1 VSGNLP
7 VTTNIKMIEVFMLFV
22 LIFTF
27 ADILLQTYVHY
38 LLQMDLLRRK
48 DHYEDDRLRLHDL
61 LDSPIG
67 KSRGNNLIDKLGNNN
82 RKPFNLSVKSTHLSQ
97 LERDPMQER

>member
-1 VSGNLP
+1 
-7 VTTNIKMIEVFMLFV
+7 MIEVFMLFV

-38 LLQMDLLRRK
+38 LLQMDPSRRK
-48 DHYEDDRLRLHDL
+48 DHYEQLNNGDEDDCLRLHDL

-67 KSRGNNLIDKLGNNN
+67 KSRGNNLIDKRGNINN

>member
-1 VSGNLP
+1 
-7 VTTNIKMIEVFMLFV
+7 MLFV

-48 DHYEDDRLRLHDL
+48 DHYEQLNNGDEDDHLRLHDL

-97 LERDPMQER
+97 LERDPMQKR